1 MLAIK
6 RCSDEPTV
14 SVASHTLPADDDEEK
29 EEILEL
35 GDKPSASTA
44 AVAPAAAKK
53 SIEKPKKSIENPA
66 KKSIEK
72 SKKSIEKPAT
82 KLDDD
87 TPRKTRHT
95 DGSPHPRRLIPNFG
109 AALTVKEKASA
120 YEEMSRAKQVDT
132 PPHKVAK
139 GDKEKRASCRRSSRR
154 LSGLASLRHTRLTRL
169 SLRKSR
175 RLSSTVASVK
185 QQPVSYA
192 CLFLIVLN

>member
-1 MLAIK
+1 MLTIK

-14 SVASHTLPADDDEEK
+14 SVASHTLPADDSDEEK
-29 EEILEL
+29 EETVEL
-35 GDKPSASTA
+35 GDKPAASTA
-44 AVAPAAAKK
+44 AVTAAAA
-53 SIEKPKKSIENPA
+53 KKSIENPA

-139 GDKEKRASCRRSSRR
+139 SDKEKRASCRRSSRR

-192 CLFLIVLN
+192 CLFLIVLS

>member
-14 SVASHTLPADDDEEK
+14 SVAPHTLPADEDDDEK

-35 GDKPSASTA
+35 GDKPA
-44 AVAPAAAKK
+44 AVTAAAAKK
-53 SIEKPKKSIENPA
+53 SIEKPKKSIEKPA
-66 KKSIEK
+66 
-72 SKKSIEKPAT
+72 KKSIEKPAT
-82 KLDDD
+82 KLDED

-139 GDKEKRASCRRSSRR
+139 GDKEKRVSCRRSSRR

>member
-14 SVASHTLPADDDEEK
+14 SVAPHTLPADEDDDEK

-35 GDKPSASTA
+35 GDKPA
-44 AVAPAAAKK
+44 AVTAAAAKK
-53 SIEKPKKSIENPA
+53 SIEKPKKSIE
-66 KKSIEK
+66 
-72 SKKSIEKPAT
+72 KPAT
-82 KLDDD
+82 KLDED

-132 PPHKVAK
+132 PPHKAAK
-139 GDKEKRASCRRSSRR
+139 SDKEKRASCRRSSRR

-169 SLRKSR
+169 SLRKSK
-175 RLSSTVASVK
+175 RLSSTMASVK
-185 QQPVSYA
+185 QQPVSHA
-192 CLFLIVLN
+192 CLFLIV